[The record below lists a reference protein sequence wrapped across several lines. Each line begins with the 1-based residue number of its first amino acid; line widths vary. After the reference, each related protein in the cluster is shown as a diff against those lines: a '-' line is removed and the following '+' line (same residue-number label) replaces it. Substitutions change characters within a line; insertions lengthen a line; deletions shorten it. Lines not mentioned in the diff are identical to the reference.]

1 MTELYYSNLDNQIR
15 GASVRLTRSGQTIKR
30 PINKF
35 YLLEIIEE
43 NENKEN
49 ELNNMSKRPERKAT
63 IMGELKRRYGN
74 S

>member
-1 MTELYYSNLDNQIR
+1 MTELYCSNLDNQIR

-35 YLLEIIEE
+35 YPLEIIEE
-43 NENKEN
+43 NENEGN
-49 ELNNMSKRPERKAT
+49 ELNNMSRRPGRKAA
-63 IMGELKRRYGN
+63 IMGELKRRYEH